1 MCESSRVFPS
11 DNQHDSDA
19 AFPQGG
25 MGTQDHC
32 IHDQPPSS
40 IPVIP
45 PTSTFNAKRPLSASP
60 SSVII
65 ANDSSAQNTVP
76 GLLKPRSKPHIGAFN
91 VRTLCQIGQQ
101 ASLARTLESRTID
114 IFALVFLAVLES
126 GILYTILSQWL
137 RHLEVGV
144 TFAVQMFQPGLEDK
158 TVMANIQEALHC
170 CGRGSYDDYDVA
182 NEAIPKQHVPYS
194 CCDLQTYTNEHCNNA
209 SKLTKNKL
217 TSLTIQSPEMN
228 NLFYVI
234 PYYLAY
240 PEGCV
245 NRLKN
250 LFLPIVIGCFCLLIS
265 VNIIATFINC
275 FYVQKAAD
283 EEEYEQNWLDSQNFL
298 KETKEAFC
306 LKPKKQ
312 VEISCDASI
321 SNVDDLSVFQ
331 GQLSR
336 RRTSSIPSDTD

>member
-1 MCESSRVFPS
+1 M
-11 DNQHDSDA
+11 
-19 AFPQGG
+19 
-25 MGTQDHC
+25 
-32 IHDQPPSS
+32 
-40 IPVIP
+40 
-45 PTSTFNAKRPLSASP
+45 
-60 SSVII
+60 
-65 ANDSSAQNTVP
+65 
-76 GLLKPRSKPHIGAFN
+76 
-91 VRTLCQIGQQ
+91 
-101 ASLARTLESRTID
+101 
-114 IFALVFLAVLES
+114 VFLAVLES

-170 CGRGSYDDYDVA
+170 CGRGSYGDYDVA

-209 SKLTKNKL
+209 SKLTKPKFN
-217 TSLTIQSPEMN
+217 SFTIKSSELN

-265 VNIIATFINC
+265 VNIIAIFINC

-283 EEEYEQNWLDSQNFL
+283 EEEYEQNWLDSQKFL
-298 KETKEAFC
+298 KETK
-306 LKPKKQ
+306 
-312 VEISCDASI
+312 
-321 SNVDDLSVFQ
+321 
-331 GQLSR
+331 G
-336 RRTSSIPSDTD
+336 

>member
-1 MCESSRVFPS
+1 MERTSKLMHNLRFRQKQFHSQMAKLKIIS
-11 DNQHDSDA
+11 MILN
-19 AFPQGG
+19 
-25 MGTQDHC
+25 
-32 IHDQPPSS
+32 S
-40 IPVIP
+40 ILIIIGIII
-45 PTSTFNAKRPLSASP
+45 F
-60 SSVII
+60 SSVLLVISYPIWLKMFISLQRITISYAILIWIVFFCITSII
-65 ANDSSAQNTVP
+65 L
-76 GLLKPRSKPHIGAFN
+76 GIIGIFSIQRKA
-91 VRTLCQIGQQ
+91 TLILGIQ
-101 ASLARTLESRTID
+101 

-170 CGRGSYDDYDVA
+170 CGRGSYDDYGVA

-265 VNIIATFINC
+265 VNIIVTFINC

-306 LKPKKQ
+306 LKPQKQ